1 MGEGWGWGG
10 RWKKFKGCVGQELWE
25 VLRGLGDVREG
36 ALDGAEVVLERGEG
50 RLQGERVLLEDVRG
64 DGRVSTLEAGVDP
77 GLQVLDRSL
86 DIG

>member
-1 MGEGWGWGG
+1 M
-10 RWKKFKGCVGQELWE
+10 E
-25 VLRGLGDVREG
+25 VLRGLGDVRER
-36 ALDGAEVVLERGEG
+36 ALNGAEVVLEGGEG